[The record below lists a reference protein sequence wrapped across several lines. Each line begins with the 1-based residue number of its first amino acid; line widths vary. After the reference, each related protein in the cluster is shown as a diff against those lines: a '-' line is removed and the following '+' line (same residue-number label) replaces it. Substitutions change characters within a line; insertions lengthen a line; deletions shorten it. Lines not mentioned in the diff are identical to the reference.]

1 MPYINVGVSS
11 PIPQETEK
19 RMKER
24 LGKAITIIPGKSEL
38 YLMVEFREN
47 CKLYMAGT
55 EYSRQALMFRLISLA
70 MHQKTAYQ
78 ALTVEI
84 CNILQEELNINPTRI
99 YIQYGETD
107 HWGWNNGNF

>member
-24 LGKAITIIPGKSEL
+24 LGKAITIIPGKSEQ
-38 YLMVEFREN
+38 YLMAEFRDN

-55 EYSRQALMFRLISLA
+55 NISPSAYVSVNLFGHA
-70 MHQKTAYQ
+70 PKTAYQ